1 MPLPMPVDVE
11 INGKIQRVEM
21 KDGKATI
28 PFTGAP
34 PVIDPKGWV
43 LKAQ

>member
-1 MPLPMPVDVE
+1 MPVDVE
-11 INGKIQRVEM
+11 INGKTQRVEM

-28 PFTGAP
+28 PFTGKL
-34 PVIDPKGWV
+34 PVVDLKGWV